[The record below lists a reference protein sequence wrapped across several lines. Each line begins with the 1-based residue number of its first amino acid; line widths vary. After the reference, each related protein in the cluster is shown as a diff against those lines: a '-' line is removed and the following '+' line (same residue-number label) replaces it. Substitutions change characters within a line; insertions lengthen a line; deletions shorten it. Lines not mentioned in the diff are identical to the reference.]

1 MQAKTLFLAAV
12 LIASQALAE
21 DNRQLA
27 TLPPAAQEALRE
39 EMQGNLLAI
48 NEILTLMAAG
58 KVKEAGQ
65 LAETSLGKSAQGK
78 HRDKPFNAR
87 PGPHSSASTP
97 STFTPFITAIRRAFG
112 KASARGPTTGASSTY
127 DSVKPNF
134 SSGASQ
140 GAEPCCCNSAMVT
153 MRTALSARAEA
164 NCAAI
169 SR

>member
-1 MQAKTLFLAAV
+1 MNLKILAMAAA
-12 LIASQALAE
+12 LLAGQALAE

-87 PGPHSSASTP
+87 PGPHMPPAMHEIGIDGHTAASEFAKAASTGD
-97 STFTPFITAIRRAFG
+97 RE
-112 KASARGPTTGASSTY
+112 K
-127 DSVKPNF
+127 
-134 SSGASQ
+134 
-140 GAEPCCCNSAMVT
+140 
-153 MRTALSARAEA
+153 ALSLLPNLTGGCVACHYSWRT
-164 NCAAI
+164 
-169 SR
+169 R